1 MIYGYARVSTINQDL
16 EVQVQALTAA
26 GAEKI
31 YKEKKSGKNVKD
43 RPVLNELIE
52 MLQPGD
58 TLIVTTLD
66 RFARSLL
73 EGAQLV
79 ESLFE
84 RKIRVHILNMGLLED
99 TTVGKLLLN
108 MLLAVAEFERSMIV
122 ERTQAG
128 REIARQNPNFR
139 EGRPKKFTITQLD
152 HAAELTK
159 THSLRQAAER
169 TGISESTIKR
179 HLRKKKAEALK

>member
-1 MIYGYARVSTINQDL
+1 
-16 EVQVQALTAA
+16 
-26 GAEKI
+26 
-31 YKEKKSGKNVKD
+31 
-43 RPVLNELIE
+43 
-52 MLQPGD
+52 
-58 TLIVTTLD
+58 
-66 RFARSLL
+66 
-73 EGAQLV
+73 V